1 MVDGGRKTAT
11 VPAKVGGGLLYRSVE
26 RLIAVP
32 RFIVAALIL
41 TSIAINFANVIG
53 RYVFF
58 SPIIWAEE
66 VMIFIMVWCVFI
78 GAVLVTWDGRHL
90 RMDLLAS
97 MMPSPWREIV
107 NFIAAVGFLSV
118 AGLVTSQSW
127 IAVSLFAQL
136 GQVSTTASV
145 PMVIPHSAV
154 LIGFA
159 LMFVCVAVR
168 FRGYVSG
175 SFASEAEDFVRDYGA
190 DPDAP
195 AEDGLK

>member
-1 MVDGGRKTAT
+1 
-11 VPAKVGGGLLYRSVE
+11 
-26 RLIAVP
+26 
-32 RFIVAALIL
+32 
-41 TSIAINFANVIG
+41 
-53 RYVFF
+53 
-58 SPIIWAEE
+58 
-66 VMIFIMVWCVFI
+66 MIFIMVWCVFI
-78 GAVLVTWDGRHL
+78 GAILVTWEGRHL
-90 RMDLLAS
+90 RMDLLAN
-97 MMPSPWREIV
+97 MMPSPWRETV
-107 NFIAAVGFLSV
+107 NFIAAAGFLCV